1 MAIALADIYCWIKTI
16 AQDTGK
22 SLPDGYVFLVP
33 QNVAAKVIVRYSVAN
48 DSHKPAGP
56 LTVVGTLFRNG
67 VRVKPGGQ
75 PNVVPSQTIT
85 VQPGTVWVK
94 EYTLSDN
101 GPGTSLYE
109 AKLYGDLINVVNE
122 EDEGNNLAKRTFE
135 RRESF

>member
-1 MAIALADIYCWIKTI
+1 
-16 AQDTGK
+16 
-22 SLPDGYVFLVP
+22 
-33 QNVAAKVIVRYSVAN
+33 
-48 DSHKPAGP
+48 
-56 LTVVGTLFRNG
+56 
-67 VRVKPGGQ
+67 VKPGGQ

-122 EDEGNNLAKRTFE
+122 EDEDNNLAKRTFE